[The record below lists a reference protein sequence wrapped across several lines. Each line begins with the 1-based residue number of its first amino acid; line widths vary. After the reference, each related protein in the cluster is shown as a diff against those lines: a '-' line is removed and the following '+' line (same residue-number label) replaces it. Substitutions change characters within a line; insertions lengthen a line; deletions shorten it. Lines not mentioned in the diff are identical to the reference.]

1 MKILHVMSEFPYPPD
16 NGSRADIWGRL
27 QTMSHLGHSI
37 DALVMSTKR
46 VPRERDTAEVR
57 RFVNSLQFVDRR
69 PMRQCLATLAP
80 TSVACNKPL
89 AEVPL
94 REQYDITIAE
104 GDSLFPIFEN
114 PGLQTAVRAL
124 RVHNNESIR
133 MWASAQTE
141 EGFLRRQLCR
151 LEALRFLPFSR
162 SAYSRVDSLWFIS
175 QSEYQDFETAQPAAT
190 SKIVWLP
197 PSLVFGSE
205 PKRCTARSKR
215 VLFVA
220 SFHITLNREALR
232 WYLRE
237 VHPRLT
243 QDPEYELVVVGS
255 TNERPCAQ
263 QFTEEIK
270 RERRCSVHVNIEDL
284 TPLYDECALFVNPMQ
299 RGAGVKL
306 KNIHAIERRI
316 PVVTTSI
323 GNDGSGFMDRQHV
336 RVADTPS
343 DFASAITDILNNY
356 SMGGLMA
363 ERAHCY
369 LTKNYDCH
377 ANILRLFSSLMPK
390 SPWRPKDEVVSSR
403 IA

>member
-1 MKILHVMSEFPYPPD
+1 MPEFPYPPD
-16 NGSRADIWGRL
+16 NGCRADIWGRL
-27 QTMSHLGHSI
+27 QAMSHLGHGI

-46 VPRERDTAEVR
+46 VPGERDAAEVR
-57 RFVNSLQFVDRR
+57 RFLNSLRFVDRR

-94 REQYDITIAE
+94 RGQYDITIAE

-124 RVHNNESIR
+124 RVHNNESVR

-151 LEALRFLPFSR
+151 FEALRFLPFSR
-162 SAYSRVDSLWFIS
+162 SAYRRVDSLWFIS
-175 QSEYQDFETAQPAAT
+175 QSEYQDFVNAQPAWA
-190 SKIVWLP
+190 SRAVWLP
-197 PSLVFGSE
+197 PALVFGSE
-205 PKRCTARSKR
+205 PKRCAARSKQ

-232 WYLRE
+232 WYLKK
-237 VHPRLT
+237 VHPCLT
-243 QDPEYELVVVGS
+243 KDPEYGLVVVGS

-263 QFTEEIK
+263 QFTDEIK
-270 RERRCSVHVNIEDL
+270 RELRCRVHVNVEDL

-316 PVVTTSI
+316 PVVTTSV
-323 GNDGSGFMDRQHV
+323 GNDGSGFIDRQHV

-343 DFASAITDILNNY
+343 DFASAITDILNDY
-356 SMGGLMA
+356 RTGRLMA

-369 LTKNYDCH
+369 LTCNYACH
-377 ANILRLFSSLMPK
+377 ANLVRLFTNLTPK
-390 SPWRPKDEVVSSR
+390 DPWRPNDEVVSSR